1 MCYCMCNDVIH
12 ASRGACTQTSR
23 PPLYKCGVPEITYG
37 HAVHAS
43 QMIFIKNNSFTFY
56 HPKYKYCKPE
66 HAKKDSHFHA
76 QQEHGQ
82 LQ

>member
-1 MCYCMCNDVIH
+1 MRASCSACMQ
-12 ASRGACTQTSR
+12 ASR
-23 PPLYKCGVPEITYG
+23 PPLYKHGVPEITYG

-43 QMIFIKNNSFTFY
+43 QVIFIKNN
-56 HPKYKYCKPE
+56 
-66 HAKKDSHFHA
+66 HFHA